1 MTTFFHVNLFL
12 FHSGKKNVNGN
23 GRTKKV
29 IAVKETNQNVN
40 VKEIEIA
47 RGDVTEVIAAIVGI
61 EVIVVTE
68 LIVGNQGNDETEE
81 IEETASARGEVKMK
95 SERRILNGI
104 ATGIA
109 SVTVVDDVT
118 ETVVSGAS
126 GIVIAAGESRETGIE
141 KGGSGIIRI
150 GTGIAIEEKDDGIA
164 TETDP
169 RRREA
174 GMKGA
179 GTGKRGAGTEM
190 RGEMKT
196 GRGSLRVKG

>member
-1 MTTFFHVNLFL
+1 M
-12 FHSGKKNVNGN
+12 NGN

-29 IAVKETNQNVN
+29 IAVKETNQNVT

-47 RGDVTEVIAAIVGI
+47 RGDVTEGIAGI
-61 EVIVVTE
+61 EVIVGIVVTE
-68 LIVGNQGNDETEE
+68 VNEGNDETGE

-104 ATGIA
+104 AIGNEIA

-118 ETVVSGAS
+118 ETAVSVVSGAS

-150 GTGIAIEEKDDGIA
+150 GTGIVTEEKEDGIA
-164 TETDP
+164 IETDP
-169 RRREA
+169 REREA

-179 GTGKRGAGTEM
+179 GTGTGKRGAGTGM
-190 RGEMKT
+190 RGEMKA
-196 GRGSLRVKG
+196 GRGSLRVKV